1 MSASTIAKAEGLD
14 SLAEACRMTGKPAN
28 TLQRWHNDE
37 PELFIIVI
45 SGCVAVKNR
54 CCK

>member
-1 MSASTIAKAEGLD
+1 MSASAAAKSAGLK

-28 TLQRWHNDE
+28 TLQRWYNDE
-37 PELFIIVI
+37 SDLFIIVI
-45 SGCVAVKNR
+45 MGCVAVKNR